1 MCYIDVES
9 AFEMGALKD
18 PAGDGNGTKE
28 LCALI
33 NELINSKEAVKQI
46 KALFK
51 PADLRAKGSTRFGR
65 SSHAGES
72 CAGGLFAT
80 RKFEPGD
87 VVSCY
92 GGFGIDIREHP
103 NDEEKVPSDRKIVLD
118 IFITKPC
125 GEVVPCQSMFIGWE
139 KSEISDRFPLVR
151 GHIINHSCIS
161 NCEMKMVPLTFER
174 DGFKYEINI
183 PIFCVAMDVKDG
195 VEVDQEFTCDY
206 GREMCYFS
214 PFFENEHQDA
224 IIKAQSCDNLRER
237 KKILK
242 DVPRTIPPG
251 VLRAFLDGCAGTACG
266 CAECNHASTQF
277 DPPFDPSMMNLG
289 PNDMDTTQL
298 RREINYDAVPAPR
311 AASVTDAKSRAR
323 ISSSRTGSR
332 SEGTSGRDNDSSE
345 AVSKSTRS
353 SSSSLSGARTKQ
365 SGSAQVGDGG
375 SQAGDGGSG
384 DGGSRDGSTSRA
396 AGATHAQRGKS
407 GMRVSASGSR
417 PGYTRDSRI
426 KYMPYALAVFSSP
439 DKSYNENR
447 EAWVSERTAHDRAQS
462 KPLSW
467 SDTARLLLVTGGAP
481 PVDAAAK
488 ANEFLHPAPPIP
500 DDT

>member
-1 MCYIDVES
+1 MVQAD
-9 AFEMGALKD
+9 ALAQMGL
-18 PAGDGNGTKE
+18 
-28 LCALI
+28 
-33 NELINSKEAVKQI
+33 
-46 KALFK
+46 
-51 PADLRAKGSTRFGR
+51 
-65 SSHAGES
+65 
-72 CAGGLFAT
+72 
-80 RKFEPGD
+80 
-87 VVSCY
+87 
-92 GGFGIDIREHP
+92 
-103 NDEEKVPSDRKIVLD
+103 
-118 IFITKPC
+118 
-125 GEVVPCQSMFIGWE
+125 
-139 KSEISDRFPLVR
+139 
-151 GHIINHSCIS
+151 
-161 NCEMKMVPLTFER
+161 NCV
-174 DGFKYEINI
+174 
-183 PIFCVAMDVKDG
+183 
-195 VEVDQEFTCDY
+195 
-206 GREMCYFS
+206 
-214 PFFENEHQDA
+214 
-224 IIKAQSCDNLRER
+224 
-237 KKILK
+237 
-242 DVPRTIPPG
+242 
-251 VLRAFLDGCAGTACG
+251 
-266 CAECNHASTQF
+266 
-277 DPPFDPSMMNLG
+277 
-289 PNDMDTTQL
+289 DTTQL

-323 ISSSRTGSR
+323 TSSSRTGSR

-500 DDT
+500 DYKSLSSLSYEYDRNHFQDRNVPMGSSDFIAILLEYRLMRIENDLTNFCFSSTCKSNHA